1 MVFKYYFI
9 AYSKVRQ
16 NADRLQLHGACYC
29 EVSVDCIMMLFKAN
43 PKATKIQDEHG
54 KFKVIDSL
62 VVAYPES
69 IIVLLGIQK
78 DKSITW

>member
-1 MVFKYYFI
+1 MLFKYYFI

-16 NADRLQLHGACYC
+16 NVDHLQLHGVCYC
-29 EVSVDCIMMLFKAN
+29 EASGDCIMMLFKAY

-62 VVAYPES
+62 VVAYPKS

-78 DKSITW
+78 EKSIT